1 MMNPFLASGLFFLGL
16 ISCTSGQPNY
26 SISPVQEN
34 GPAPT
39 LSGKLVFHRYSCY
52 SCNDSQLYL
61 YDFTTKTLSSLS
73 ENWPITNAM
82 NAHFS
87 PNGQQLVFMG
97 MAQGSSN
104 WDVFL
109 YTFNAQT
116 LPANLT
122 SNSLGRDEDPK
133 FSPDGQKII
142 YKENGIVKEMTLQ
155 GTLLSAYSTL
165 PSESSMPYYTTDG
178 SAFLYAAQAPND
190 TALNIYSY
198 TLATQQVRSLAVAP
212 AVEEYY
218 PITKNA
224 TSFLY
229 SRWYSATNPND
240 QVYLGYFDGSVAKR
254 LPFNESDANFS
265 DAYPISDSLLVISST
280 KTGGKGGYDL
290 YVVNAVSGKKWSLT
304 NYTPYINSAKE
315 ELGSTYF
322 TP

>member
-1 MMNPFLASGLFFLGL
+1 M
-16 ISCTSGQPNY
+16 
-26 SISPVQEN
+26 
-34 GPAPT
+34 
-39 LSGKLVFHRYSCY
+39 
-52 SCNDSQLYL
+52 DSQLYL
-61 YDFTTKTLSSLS
+61 YDFTTKSLMSLS

-87 PNGQQLVFMG
+87 PNGQLLVFMG
-97 MAQGSSN
+97 MAQGSNN

-109 YTFNAQT
+109 YAFNS
-116 LPANLT
+116 PNPPVNLT
-122 SNSLGRDEDPK
+122 SSSLGRDEDPK

-155 GTLLSAYSTL
+155 GTLLTAYSNL

-190 TALNIYSY
+190 TKLNIYSY
-198 TLATQQVRSLAVAP
+198 TLDNQQVSSLAVVP

-218 PITKNA
+218 PITKDVS
-224 TSFLY
+224 SFLY
-229 SRWYSATNPND
+229 SRWYSSTNQND
-240 QVYLGYFDGSVAKR
+240 QVYLGYFDGSAAKR

-265 DAYPISDSLLVISST
+265 DAYPISDSLLVVSST

-290 YVVNAVSGKKWSLT
+290 YIVDVVSGKKWSLT
-304 NYTPYINSAKE
+304 NYSPYINSIKE